1 MKILIPNPRTSRYK
15 EALYRE
21 ALFFKKF
28 DEFSAYYWRGLSI
41 GIYWVANENPQYS
54 TSAPLEQEYAKQ
66 GRLIAYISPEF
77 IKTKYAVEIDI
88 SSLDPFDDITENKT
102 QNTNSI
108 KILRPDLIWVNY
120 VFPIKKAV
128 EVWKYN
134 TRYLPRTEYEL
145 KIFWLYAHE
154 RYKKE
159 QETGN
164 KRKTRRRR
172 RIKSVFQE

>member
-1 MKILIPNPRTSRYK
+1 MLIPNPRTSRYK

-21 ALFFKKF
+21 AILFTNFE
-28 DEFSAYYWRGLSI
+28 EFSTYYWKGLSI
-41 GIYWVANENPQYS
+41 GIYWVANETPQYS
-54 TSAPLEQEYAKQ
+54 STAPLEREYAKQ
-66 GRLIAYISPEF
+66 GRLIAYISPEY
-77 IKTKYAVEIDI
+77 ITTKYAVEIDI
-88 SSLDPFDDITENKT
+88 SSLDPFVDITENKT

-120 VFPIKKAV
+120 VFPVKKAV

-159 QETGN
+159 EEGT

-172 RIKSVFQE
+172 RIKSQMEPGE